1 MKIGVLGLKG
11 LPSKCGA
18 DRVAEAV
25 LRRLAGRH
33 EITVYCDSRHT
44 PPNASI
50 PGVRLVRLPAFQGKH
65 SRMLCLDLLGT
76 VHALAKGNY
85 DLVHVHCAENGFI
98 NPLLWSRYR
107 VVGTVHGQAYT
118 TQKWGAAARFCM
130 RLADLPFLR
139 FSDAVT
145 CVNRLLQEQ
154 YSRIRPAHLIPNGV
168 DLDPPVALDQAD
180 RLLQAHG
187 LSGQPFLMFAAGRI
201 VPFKGCHLLL
211 KAFRAVKAGISLV
224 VVGDLDQ
231 VPKYRRQVQ
240 ELADHR
246 VRFIPFVSSPAE
258 LLGLVKR
265 AQLFVFPSTNKSG
278 TEGMSMMLLEA
289 ASVGAPIL
297 CSDISQNTTVL
308 GDAGYYF
315 ATDDVAD
322 LQVKLQYALAHP
334 AEMSHAACRVQEL
347 VRSRFSWDSIAAR
360 YERLYQ
366 AVLATPRGQTAAAAT
381 PGGALDHPFGDKS
394 RLSAP
399 PPPRQVIS

>member
-11 LPSKCGA
+11 MPSKYGA

-25 LRRLAGRH
+25 VRRLAGRH
-33 EITVYCDSRHT
+33 EFTVYCDSLHT
-44 PPNASI
+44 PPEASI
-50 PGVRLVRLPAFQGKH
+50 PGVRLIRLPAFRGKH
-65 SRMLCLDLLGT
+65 SRMLCLDLLAT
-76 VHALAKGNY
+76 MHALAKGDY

-98 NPLLWSRYR
+98 NPLLWLRYR

-118 TQKWGAAARFCM
+118 TQKWGIAARFCM
-130 RLADLPFLR
+130 RMADLPFSR

-145 CVNRLLQEQ
+145 CVNGLFQEQ
-154 YSRIRPAHLIPNGV
+154 YSRIRPAHVIPNGV

-180 RLLQAHG
+180 RLLHTHG

-211 KAFRAVKAGISLV
+211 EAFRTIKSGISLV

-265 AQLFVFPSTNKSG
+265 AQLFVFPSTNKFG

-297 CSDISQNTTVL
+297 CSDISQNTAVL

-315 ATDDVAD
+315 ASDDVAD
-322 LQVKLQYALAHP
+322 LRVKLECAIAHS
-334 AEMSHAACRVQEL
+334 AEMSQAACRVQEL
-347 VRSRFSWDSIAAR
+347 VRSQFSWDSIAAR

-366 AVLATPRGQTAAAAT
+366 AVLATPRGQTAQPRDAR
-381 PGGALDHPFGDKS
+381 GIL
-394 RLSAP
+394 RP
-399 PPPRQVIS
+399 PCRS